1 MNNGQYNQPTPT
13 TDFQIVPMHDLDAE
27 IVFLEGLLARVQAA
41 LRRRAGA
48 VAAIW
53 AGAAA
58 LMLPAAVL
66 LVDAACGF
74 GAAGRIIVYPASIL
88 AGAAAVALAAA
99 TARMQAPS
107 AFYVARLIE
116 TARPELKNSLI
127 TFAELRADPSID
139 PAMAVAVGR
148 RAARILA
155 KSDLEFLI
163 SPAPLR
169 RPVAAMAVA
178 SGVLA
183 ASLWLAQGILFAPWV
198 ATAEASLASRT
209 KEVRSAECG
218 VRSERQT
225 TTTSFSRDPQGSAS
239 LRHSGTFDRDDQAK
253 FDRLAAA
260 LGAKEPESPAK
271 AAGAHAQPSA
281 GHGNSPAT
289 DDGPKGG
296 APSRADQAKFDGP
309 SATPGASGAESPDP
323 ADAKSP
329 PFSRAPTGRAPTP
342 AESAMSPGAAD
353 GTGPLGFDGGGR
365 GPSRPEQAAPAEPP
379 LPRRPQSS
387 EFPKEALD
395 VMRQSQRLLEGADRR
410 LRDGEA
416 TDAFLG
422 RMGMGGAE
430 FRRFVSAWQQN
441 LVAAAAGPDVTAGPQ
456 GVRSVAGNAQA
467 DIARPTGAPAGRS
480 IGGLAA
486 AESRGAVETAQSA
499 VSPRLR
505 RAVAAYFETVGRLG
519 AEPGSKKDAPR

>member
-1 MNNGQYNQPTPT
+1 
-13 TDFQIVPMHDLDAE
+13 MHDLDAE

-183 ASLWLAQGILFAPWV
+183 ASLWMAQGVLFAPWV
-198 ATAEASLASRT
+198 ATAEASLAT
-209 KEVRSAECG
+209 N
-218 VRSERQT
+218 
-225 TTTSFSRDPQGSAS
+225 TSTCDLAAFSRAQTGRAAAPPENSAAPGTAPVPPATPAPGQSDVPSLSRDLAGRAPAQPAHGRAPDGSAIS
-239 LRHSGTFDRDDQAK
+239 DASAADRAPGARGDKSPDQA
-253 FDRLAAA
+253 D
-260 LGAKEPESPAK
+260 
-271 AAGAHAQPSA
+271 
-281 GHGNSPAT
+281 
-289 DDGPKGG
+289 
-296 APSRADQAKFDGP
+296 
-309 SATPGASGAESPDP
+309 AE
-323 ADAKSP
+323 SP

-365 GPSRPEQAAPAEPP
+365 GQSRPQPAAPTQPP
-379 LPRRPQSS
+379 LPKRPQSS
-387 EFPKEALD
+387 EFPREALD

-410 LRDGEA
+410 LRDGEVS
-416 TDAFLG
+416 DAFLG

-430 FRRFVSAWQQN
+430 FRRFACAWQQN

-456 GVRSVAGNAQA
+456 GLRSVAGNAQA

-505 RAVAAYFETVGRLG
+505 PAVAAYFETVGRLG